1 MARKRTASSKKELD
15 ELESTYEKLSGRS
28 AKPKYKYERKDSKR
42 NRIIWTL
49 CICLTVVAIFA
60 GAFVLIGNARANQTI
75 QSNLSIMG
83 VNVTGMTRA
92 QAQEALEKAF
102 QELYSASPMTVDVDG
117 QTVLLSPQSSGVR
130 LNVNAAVNA
139 AINYQ
144 NGSFTTQVL
153 NITDFL
159 SVDKDG
165 ILSAIKVL
173 ETQVNSTLVQSTY
186 RIEGEAPESLTA
198 IDETVS
204 QSLIITK
211 GHPGVKLDLEALM
224 GVIMDGYSNG
234 QSTVSFHCSMTDP
247 DALDLEAIYQETC
260 SSPVEAEF
268 EEETFEVLGGTYGY
282 GFSVEEATKALEKA
296 DYGQEM
302 TLDFVWTAPEV
313 TVEALKNT
321 LFQDELAS
329 YSTHA
334 GSNSDRNT
342 NLRLACEAINGVILY
357 PGDLFSYNETLGERT
372 PEKGYRPGA
381 SYVGGE
387 TVLAYGGGICQVTS
401 TLYYCTVVADLEV
414 VERECHGYASSYT
427 PLSTDATV
435 FWGGIDYKFR
445 NNTDYPIK
453 IEASSDRGN
462 VTVKLIGTDTKDYYV
477 KFESEFIAQIDY
489 ETVYKEMEADNKK
502 GYKDGDVITDPY
514 TGYKSKSYRVKYDKL
529 TDEEIERTLE
539 CNDYYSAR
547 NKVICKIVGNETE
560 SPTTEPPATEPP
572 TTQPPATEPPATEAP
587 TTEPPASEAPAEPVT
602 EAPAPVLEESSE
614 NIEP

>member
-1 MARKRTASSKKELD
+1 MARKRIANSKKELD
-15 ELESTYEKLSGRS
+15 ELESTYERLSGRS
-28 AKPKYKYERKDSKR
+28 AKPKYKYERKSAKR
-42 NRIIWTL
+42 NRIIGIL
-49 CICLTVVAIFA
+49 CVSLIVVAIFVS
-60 GAFVLIGNARANQTI
+60 AFILVGNTRNNQAI

-102 QELYSASPMTVDVDG
+102 QELYSTSPMAVDVDG
-117 QTVLLSPQSSGVR
+117 QTVLISPQDSAVQ
-130 LNVNAAVNA
+130 LDVKAAVNAAVNYRH
-139 AINYQ
+139 N
-144 NGSFTTQVL
+144 SFTVQVL
-153 NITDFL
+153 DIKDFL
-159 SVDKDG
+159 SVDKEG
-165 ILSAIKVL
+165 IATALQAVEAQI
-173 ETQVNSTLVQSTY
+173 NSTLIQSTY

-211 GHPGVKLDLEALM
+211 GQPGAKLSLDELIST
-224 GVIMDGYSNG
+224 IMDGYSNG
-234 QSTVSFHCSMTDP
+234 QSSVSYHCTVTDP
-247 DALDLEAIYQETC
+247 DALDLETIYQENC
-260 SSPVEAEF
+260 STPVEAEF
-268 EEETFEVLGGTYGY
+268 EEETFEVIGGTYGY

-296 DYGQEM
+296 GYGQEVA
-302 TLDFVWTAPEV
+302 LDFVWTAPE
-313 TVEALKNT
+313 TTAEALEGL
-321 LFQDELAS
+321 LFRDELSA
-329 YSTHA
+329 YTTHA
-334 GSNSDRNT
+334 GSIYDRNI
-342 NLRLACEAINGVILY
+342 NLQLACEAINGVILY

-387 TVLAYGGGICQVTS
+387 TVLDYGGGICQVTS
-401 TLYYCTVVADLEV
+401 TLFYCTVVADLEV

-489 ETVYKEMEADNKK
+489 ETVYKEMDADNKK

-539 CNDYYSAR
+539 CSDYYSAR

-560 SPTTEPPATEPP
+560 PPTTEPPATEPP
-572 TTQPPATEPPATEAP
+572 TTQPPATEPPTTEAP
-587 TTEPPASEAPAEPVT
+587 TESVT
-602 EAPAPVLEESSE
+602 EAPTSPPEGSSE
-614 NIEP
+614 DTAL